1 MEVSIDVQELV
12 VYQVAQW
19 VVWMR
24 GVDLFR
30 LRSMRS
36 ILYYGSPVLLVADRL
51 VPHALPFALVV
62 LAGSS
67 IRTALVSCHGMR
79 H

>member
-51 VPHALPFALVV
+51 VPYTLPFALVV
-62 LAGSS
+62 FVLG
-67 IRTALVSCHGMR
+67 RVYVRRWCPVTV
-79 H
+79 